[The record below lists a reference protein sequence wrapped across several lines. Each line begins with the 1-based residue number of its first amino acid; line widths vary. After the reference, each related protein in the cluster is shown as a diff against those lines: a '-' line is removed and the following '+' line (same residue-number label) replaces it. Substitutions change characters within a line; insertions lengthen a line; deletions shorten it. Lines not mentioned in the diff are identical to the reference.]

1 MRCSGRPD
9 QLLAPSDPPG
19 PRTDHGDGTG
29 TRVPTLRREP
39 LWCRRSADEH
49 SASRYR
55 AARRDAR
62 RGEWTGSAGPEGTG
76 KSPGDQRARE
86 GQARPRP
93 APGSRLMRARHARL
107 AVLVAALAAA
117 ACGKGGDKPAGPRD
131 AVIAA
136 WKADKLT
143 PSAMTP
149 AKVAFGVD
157 CQSGT
162 VESLDALVCSFGSP
176 AEAKAAE
183 DQGLS

>member
-1 MRCSGRPD
+1 MRR
-9 QLLAPSDPPG
+9 LLLPI
-19 PRTDHGDGTG
+19 
-29 TRVPTLRREP
+29 L
-39 LWCRRSADEH
+39 
-49 SASRYR
+49 
-55 AARRDAR
+55 
-62 RGEWTGSAGPEGTG
+62 
-76 KSPGDQRARE
+76 
-86 GQARPRP
+86 
-93 APGSRLMRARHARL
+93 
-107 AVLVAALAAA
+107 ALAA
-117 ACGKGGDKPAGPRD
+117 CSKTGGDKPAGPRD

-183 DQGLS
+183 DQGLSWIGSVTGASQAHGSALIVVADRKKADPSGRMINRLMKLAPN